1 MLMYARLTEI
11 DFNWTQIRSLR
22 IPYINIF
29 KKKKRKKDY
38 DWMVQQ
44 QQQQQQKLIASV
56 CHHLIVKSVISL
68 EKKSVERNR
77 WTDEWTND

>member
-1 MLMYARLTEI
+1 
-11 DFNWTQIRSLR
+11 
-22 IPYINIF
+22 
-29 KKKKRKKDY
+29 
-38 DWMVQQ
+38 MVQQ